1 MAESVVDVN
10 TLNVNNISKQQN
22 ISVTG
27 SQAVF
32 QGISIKTNRTI
43 PNADAARKETRVYDA
58 IVNSTS
64 INATGYVGFG
74 TGGICVG
81 ITITINGIV

>member
-10 TLNVNNISKQQN
+10 TLNVNNISTQQN

-32 QGISIKTNRTI
+32 QGISIKPNRTI
-43 PNADAARKETRVYDA
+43 PNSNPAIKETRVYDA
-58 IVNSTS
+58 IVNFTS
-64 INATGYVGFG
+64 INATGYVGL
-74 TGGICVG
+74 VL
-81 ITITINGIV
+81 VL